1 MISLEKPMISLQT
14 VNRAICALYQKALN
28 AAGTGAELVAED
40 VSKPI
45 IRPSGK
51 VELED
56 GSDTRLLASGR
67 ERTVT
72 FRLYYF
78 AKDRERPKLENLAV
92 RGAIGEA
99 FLDGITVEDTYLGI
113 DEGVSFTVTD
123 GVLVASLEL
132 TLTEPVP
139 EADAEPMEELNLD
152 LEVTCNGCNTAE
164 NSGHIYTAGHIVHP
178 AVRPGDRCAD
188 RAGRHRRDRKDV
200 FPVRRRHPG
209 E

>member
-1 MISLEKPMISLQT
+1 MISLQA

-72 FRLYYF
+72 LPFCRN
-78 AKDRERPKLENLAV
+78 A
-92 RGAIGEA
+92 
-99 FLDGITVEDTYLGI
+99 
-113 DEGVSFTVTD
+113 
-123 GVLVASLEL
+123 
-132 TLTEPVP
+132 
-139 EADAEPMEELNLD
+139 
-152 LEVTCNGCNTAE
+152 
-164 NSGHIYTAGHIVHP
+164 
-178 AVRPGDRCAD
+178 
-188 RAGRHRRDRKDV
+188 HRRQ
-200 FPVRRRHPG
+200 
-209 E
+209 

>member
-1 MISLEKPMISLQT
+1 M
-14 VNRAICALYQKALN
+14 
-28 AAGTGAELVAED
+28 
-40 VSKPI
+40 SKPI

-56 GSDTRLLASGR
+56 GTDARLLASGR

-72 FRLYYF
+72 FWLYYF
-78 AKDRERPKLENLAV
+78 AKDRDRPKLENLAV

-139 EADAEPMEELNLD
+139 EADAEPMEEFNLD
-152 LEVTCNGCNTAE
+152 LEVT
-164 NSGHIYTAGHIVHP
+164 
-178 AVRPGDRCAD
+178 
-188 RAGRHRRDRKDV
+188 
-200 FPVRRRHPG
+200 
-209 E
+209 